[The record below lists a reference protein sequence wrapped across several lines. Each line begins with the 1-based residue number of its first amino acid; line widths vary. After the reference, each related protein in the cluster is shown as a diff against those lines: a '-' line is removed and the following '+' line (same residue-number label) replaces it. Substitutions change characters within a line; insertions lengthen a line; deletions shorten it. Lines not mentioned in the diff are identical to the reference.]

1 MLCACGPCANT
12 NACAKISGWCSMTER
27 PAGKI
32 WGSLGGVAVLC
43 TGVLACSAWGYI
55 TWQHRQEKKLLW
67 YAVSTRLDASHIS
80 DTTDNPVTSLDLLT
94 GQISASV
101 DNITLQNQTA
111 TTNMRAVARD
121 IMTWCFLRW
130 GGHFGT
136 RAGSDSLGHKSGI
149 WNSNFEN
156 VRCAVM
162 LLALHQVNTEI
173 KDRHQKAG
181 VGSQLPGTLLPM
193 LIALLVAWHSNA
205 SACSTS
211 AQCALTLLYHCQGI

>member
-1 MLCACGPCANT
+1 
-12 NACAKISGWCSMTER
+12 MTEW

-55 TWQHRQEKKLLW
+55 TWQHRQEKKLLL
-67 YAVSTRLDASHIS
+67 YAVSTRLDASHVS
-80 DTTDNPVTSLDLLT
+80 DTTDNPVTTLDLLT
-94 GQISASV
+94 GQDSASV
-101 DNITLQNQTA
+101 DIITSQNQTA

-162 LLALHQVNTEI
+162 MLTLHQVNEDI
-173 KDRHQKAG
+173 KERHQKAG
-181 VGSQLPGTLLPM
+181 VRSQLPGTRLSTCM
-193 LIALLVAWHSNA
+193 ALLFKFHYRISHSTC
-205 SACSTS
+205 SAISMHLRL
-211 AQCALTLLYHCQGI
+211 AQVLNML